1 MTRSSRR
8 RGGTRAERGRRMSA
22 GLKQSPWRL
31 PRTPY
36 RPVEVLDETQ
46 IKAIHDTSPVEPV
59 DLPPETRHL
68 DGLAGFV
75 TPTGK
80 VFHTYS
86 LGRER
91 ILDPPRDRPHLPRP
105 RPEPR

>member
-1 MTRSSRR
+1 
-8 RGGTRAERGRRMSA
+8 MSA